1 MDAYYVNKMA
11 AKTELELLEYFH
23 NHQKYVPEAVLAA
36 VNELQKRGRTFT
48 EAELATLEP
57 ERQAVRQAAIEE
69 IARNAEAEEETE
81 EVPQLYTPSTILGF
95 SIFFSLL
102 FGGVLL
108 ATNIRQIGNRRGSWA
123 VIGFSILYMFI
134 EVVAMYQFKRSS
146 TMSLAFNLVG
156 AFILNYYFWPKYV
169 GVQRAYEAKPIWR
182 PLVIS
187 ILIVLPI
194 IILLTFFPPQQ

>member
-11 AKTELELLEYFH
+11 VKTELELLEYFH
-23 NHQKYVPEAVLAA
+23 NHQKYVPAAVLAA

-48 EAELATLEP
+48 DAELATLEA
-57 ERQAVRQAAIEE
+57 ERQAVQQAATEE
-69 IARNAEAEEETE
+69 ISINAETDEAED
-81 EVPQLYTPSTILGF
+81 VPQLYTPSAILGF

-102 FGGVLL
+102 FGGLLL

-123 VIGFSILYMFI
+123 VIGFSILFMFI
-134 EVVAMYQFKRSS
+134 EVVAMYQLKRSS

-169 GVQRAYEAKPIWR
+169 GVQRAYEAKSIWR

-187 ILIVLPI
+187 ILIVLPL
-194 IILLTFFPPQQ
+194 IILLNFFPPQQ